1 RSNRSARARDP
12 RRPESNSVMTA
23 GVIEQVSQDELIL
36 PEPIGKQIEWLDSP
50 ASRKVLR
57 VGRRGAK
64 TRFAFIAAL
73 LGHGPIDKE
82 GAPRFSGVLQG
93 GDVVWIAQN
102 YTNLT
107 TVLWRE
113 EIV

>member
-1 RSNRSARARDP
+1 MSRARAQ
-12 RRPESNSVMTA
+12 A
-23 GVIEQVSQDELIL
+23 ELVL
-36 PEPIGKQIEWLDSP
+36 PQPVGKQYAWLDSS

-57 VGRRGAK
+57 VGRRGSK
-64 TRFAFIAAL
+64 TRFALIAGLA
-73 LGHGPIDKE
+73 GHGPGWEQSK
-82 GAPRFSGVLQG
+82 PTLPGVLQG

-113 EIV
+113 EIVPRMAHLPYVTL